1 MTNFAPRNFM
11 QIERHDIALKVLC
24 AALSLLSLI
33 VLTACSGGKP
43 SKDFYVRVTVDAT
56 YNGKAVGGSA
66 VIKQTLIN
74 SAPRGN
80 TRGEAV
86 SIDLGGGKYIFM
98 PMVQRP
104 AQGNLYMGA
113 IMKSF
118 GQAANPD
125 RKRIEWEVYRDLI
138 LKLPYGTKVQWDY
151 KWKKKQPDVRGKYT
165 GYPLFVGFKN
175 MKKPET
181 VFFS

>member
-1 MTNFAPRNFM
+1 MTDFTPRNFA

-86 SIDLGGGKYIFM
+86 SMNLGNGKHIFTSLGVLSHWAYVCFC
-98 PMVQRP
+98 PHDIFLFQ
-104 AQGNLYMGA
+104 
-113 IMKSF
+113 SF
-118 GQAANPD
+118 
-125 RKRIEWEVYRDLI
+125 R
-138 LKLPYGTKVQWDY
+138 
-151 KWKKKQPDVRGKYT
+151 
-165 GYPLFVGFKN
+165 
-175 MKKPET
+175 
-181 VFFS
+181 